1 MLELSRSVTKKEIK
15 NAYRKLALKYHPDR
29 NKTPEAE
36 ETFKEISE
44 AYAVLSDDEKRR
56 QYDTYGHA
64 GIGSRY
70 SSEDIFRGVNFNEIF
85 RDAGFGGF
93 DIFNTFFGNRRAQRY
108 GVQRGADLRYDME
121 ITLEDVSSGL
131 EKEIKISRRENCEVC
146 NGSGAEPGTQPKQCP
161 QCKGTGQI
169 QHVRSTGFA
178 RFVQITTCNACR
190 GKGRIVETE
199 CQSCRGSGLV
209 HKTRKINVKIPKG
222 IENGSRLRLSRQG
235 EAGKQ
240 GGPSGD
246 LYVVIYVKQHKIF
259 QRSDNNILCEIPIG
273 FTQATLGTEI
283 NVPTLNGK
291 IKLRIPKGTQTH
303 TIFRLK
309 GKGLPRLHGYG
320 RGNEL
325 IKVIVRTPK
334 KLTSKQKQ
342 LITELAK
349 ELGETVLEKKGFW
362 K

>member
-1 MLELSRSVTKKEIK
+1 
-15 NAYRKLALKYHPDR
+15 
-29 NKTPEAE
+29 
-36 ETFKEISE
+36 
-44 AYAVLSDDEKRR
+44 
-56 QYDTYGHA
+56 
-64 GIGSRY
+64 
-70 SSEDIFRGVNFNEIF
+70 
-85 RDAGFGGF
+85 
-93 DIFNTFFGNRRAQRY
+93 
-108 GVQRGADLRYDME
+108 ME

-131 EKEIKISRRENCEVC
+131 EREITISRRENCEVC

-190 GKGRIVETE
+190 GKGKIVETE

-209 HKTRKINVKIPKG
+209 PRTRKIKVKIPKG

-235 EAGKQ
+235 EAGEQ

-246 LYVVIYVKQHKIF
+246 LYVMVYVKQHKIF
-259 QRSDNNILCEIPIG
+259 QRRDNNILCEIHIG
-273 FTQATLGTEI
+273 FTQAILGTEI
-283 NVPTLNGK
+283 NVPTLNEK

-325 IKVIVRTPK
+325 IKIIVRTPK

-342 LITELAK
+342 LVTELAK
-349 ELGETVLEKKGFW
+349 ELGETVLEKKGFF

>member
-1 MLELSRSVTKKEIK
+1 
-15 NAYRKLALKYHPDR
+15 
-29 NKTPEAE
+29 
-36 ETFKEISE
+36 
-44 AYAVLSDDEKRR
+44 
-56 QYDTYGHA
+56 
-64 GIGSRY
+64 
-70 SSEDIFRGVNFNEIF
+70 
-85 RDAGFGGF
+85 
-93 DIFNTFFGNRRAQRY
+93 
-108 GVQRGADLRYDME
+108 
-121 ITLEDVSSGL
+121 
-131 EKEIKISRRENCEVC
+131 
-146 NGSGAEPGTQPKQCP
+146 
-161 QCKGTGQI
+161 
-169 QHVRSTGFA
+169 
-178 RFVQITTCNACR
+178 
-190 GKGRIVETE
+190 
-199 CQSCRGSGLV
+199 
-209 HKTRKINVKIPKG
+209 VKIPKG

-283 NVPTLNGK
+283 NVPTLNGR